1 MVLRARV
8 VVGCRAVFEEGL
20 AGVVRVVVGVTG
32 SLVLASGVW
41 GGCMTSSRTACG
53 PVSREGVVLG
63 PARLSV
69 WGRRALFCGPGMMAA
84 LDA

>member
-8 VVGCRAVFEEGL
+8 VVGCRAVFEEAL

-32 SLVLASGVW
+32 SLVLASRVRGARLAATRLV
-41 GGCMTSSRTACG
+41 
-53 PVSREGVVLG
+53 PPLSREGVALG

-69 WGRRALFCGPGMMAA
+69 WGRRVLVFGPGMMAD

>member
-32 SLVLASGVW
+32 SLVLASRVRGTRLAATRLV
-41 GGCMTSSRTACG
+41 
-53 PVSREGVVLG
+53 PPLSREGVALG

-69 WGRRALFCGPGMMAA
+69 WGRRVLVCGPGMMAA